1 IITGETE
8 IHAAES
14 RSRWAVKVSPSE
26 EPNSHLLTESG
37 FLQREYVTVER
48 VEYGSDSGGK
58 NFTAE
63 VLQRARE
70 RLHQQGLGCLLEE
83 REGEAAVG
91 TDSRATL
98 RVSIMVRSK
107 ELSEALRKKIVAAYK
122 SGLAVQASSPPE
134 QTCKMLK
141 EVIKSPKISSRD
153 LQQALATVDVK
164 VHDSTIRKRLH
175 KFDFHGKCA
184 RRKPFHWVLEEH
196 VKPSVKKIKAEAWN
210 WTLQHDNDPK
220 HTSKSTKDWLKTKK
234 WRVLEWPSQSPDLNP
249 IEMLWALNVLNQKG
263 LRTEIEAKEACD
275 WLRAAGFP
283 QYVQLFKDCRFPVD
297 IEWAKH
303 DHHFLDKDALD
314 SLCRRLSTL
323 NKCVEMRLEPRIS
336 KRRGDDCD
344 EEDFCAISPN
354 WTYDRRTRRWRR
366 LDLTVDYLC
375 LSDSPTGPQDVS
387 LCDVGDRH
395 DVCSIHSSSST
406 ESEGHDGHQC
416 KSQRAAAVAATSASA
431 TASTT
436 DDQETSR
443 SSSRCSST
451 NKTPSVDTSFS
462 RPPSPGGSSTVILD
476 TEGCF
481 PDKPPRKKGTSLLRK
496 MEKLRLR
503 GSTGLLSSAHSGGN
517 DSRSQARHPISRPLL
532 VQEDE
537 RMERLH
543 CPSSLQVRPNSR
555 ASSSPSSP
563 HTISSSSSN
572 SHSESSST
580 VSTPSPV
587 TRVRSNCKRS
597 NSGVGVGGRTTRNNQ
612 NHTGTKDYRNQ
623 INNNNNSSHE
633 SLVFQIPHGHKPG
646 TFPTSLAHKH
656 TILSPIIDSTSV
668 NWRTGSF
675 HGYRGRHSCRHGASS
690 LAGDPSSSCDVGVP
704 SPLAAL
710 DHRLSIYDNV
720 PDDQQLSESEGGSG
734 GSVSDAERMGEES
747 EVSQLL
753 RGEDVFS
760 ALDSILER
768 ISDLQQLVSTWSE
781 NLSEDDCQRG
791 STSSSSSSFLLLLFF
806 ILLFVL
812 LLFVHP
818 GLTCPRLL
826 CRLPLP
832 LLPHPH
838 PPGGAASRGGAGEG
852 TGERR
857 GAEDGITATQEQAK
871 ANRVSQQLHWS
882 SEQSLPSLPTSPGV
896 ENQSVSQFLLL
907 QKLSLLKL
915 TALMDKYSP
924 SSKQGWNWTVPKPVR
939 KTKVMEVKGRRV
951 FGVPLLLSVQ
961 QTGEP
966 LPPSILRALTYLRT
980 ECLDQV
986 GLFRKSGV
994 KSRIQFLRELVESDP
1009 DGVSYDVQSAFD
1021 VADMVKQ
1028 YFRDLPEPIF
1038 TSRLCESFLH
1048 IYQYFPKDQQLVAAQ
1063 AAILLLPDENREA
1076 LRTLLL
1082 FLRDV
1087 VACVDENQMTPTNI
1101 AVCLA
1106 PSLFHLNTLKRD
1118 ANTPRSSHRKY
1129 SLGRPDQRDL
1139 SENLAATQGLAN
1151 MITEAERLFQLP
1163 EFWPGQCL
1171 SAPEDSLSEEGGGPA
1186 SPGQSG
1192 SEEDQEE
1199 RRSKLQ
1205 LSTQH
1210 LLKEAR
1216 EKSRG
1221 WESHQA
1227 PEHVDLAFK
1236 KMDDG
1241 CPLWI
1246 WRGSV
1251 EVDAPQKELLH
1262 RLLREQELWEGSLRQ
1277 AAVVQTLS
1285 KDAEV
1290 YRYLL
1295 QGHGLDSRPPQE
1307 HLPAAQ
1313 DLAGGP
1319 ILRPS
1324 VSVLCVHGPPR
1335 GAVGGGQGSRPLLPL
1350 PAGAHGSQKDPT
1362 DAPLS
1367 NRHQVRTN
1375 AEAGKAEER
1384 KSGFEKFISFHKSVC
1399 ARECYRGRSQ
1409 EWHSKVSGHLL
1420 ASGLLAIRDSFRG
1433 NHKETKI

>member
-1 IITGETE
+1 MCLEAKTGGEIILETKG
-8 IHAAES
+8 HTAES
-14 RSRWAVKVSPSE
+14 CSYQPVKVSPSE
-26 EPNSHLLTESG
+26 ELNSHLL
-37 FLQREYVTVER
+37 
-48 VEYGSDSGGK
+48 
-58 NFTAE
+58 
-63 VLQRARE
+63 
-70 RLHQQGLGCLLEE
+70 
-83 REGEAAVG
+83 
-91 TDSRATL
+91 
-98 RVSIMVRSK
+98 
-107 ELSEALRKKIVAAYK
+107 
-122 SGLAVQASSPPE
+122 P
-134 QTCKMLK
+134 
-141 EVIKSPKISSRD
+141 
-153 LQQALATVDVK
+153 
-164 VHDSTIRKRLH
+164 
-175 KFDFHGKCA
+175 
-184 RRKPFHWVLEEH
+184 
-196 VKPSVKKIKAEAWN
+196 
-210 WTLQHDNDPK
+210 
-220 HTSKSTKDWLKTKK
+220 
-234 WRVLEWPSQSPDLNP
+234 QS
-249 IEMLWALNVLNQKG
+249 
-263 LRTEIEAKEACD
+263 EIEAKEARD
-275 WLRAAGFP
+275 WLQAAGFP
-283 QYVQLFKDCRFPVD
+283 QYVQLFKDCRFPID
-297 IEWAKH
+297 IEWAKR

-323 NKCVEMRLEPRIS
+323 NKCVEMRLEPRRS

-366 LDLTVDYLC
+366 LDSTVDFLR
-375 LSDSPTGPQDVS
+375 LSDSPTRPQDVS
-387 LCDVGDRH
+387 LCDVSDRH

-406 ESEGHDGHQC
+406 ESEGHDGHR
-416 KSQRAAAVAATSASA
+416 KSHAGTSTTASATA

-451 NKTPSVDTSFS
+451 NKTPSLDTSFS
-462 RPPSPGGSSTVILD
+462 GPPSPSGSGGGSSGVILEA
-476 TEGCF
+476 EGCF
-481 PDKPPRKKGTSLLRK
+481 PDKPPRKKGTCLLRK
-496 MEKLRLR
+496 MEKLRLK
-503 GSTGLLSSAHSGGN
+503 GTTGLLPSAHSGGSN
-517 DSRSQARHPISRPLL
+517 SRSRARHAISGPVL
-532 VQEDE
+532 VQEEE

-543 CPSSLQVRPNSR
+543 CPSSLQGRPNSR

-597 NSGVGVGGRTTRNNQ
+597 NSGAGVGGGTTRNNQ
-612 NHTGTKDYRNQ
+612 NHTGTEDYRNQ
-623 INNNNNSSHE
+623 INNNNNSIHE

-675 HGYRGRHSCRHGASS
+675 HGYRGRHSCRRGTSS
-690 LAGDPSSSCDVGVP
+690 LATADPDPSSSSSSCDVGAP

-720 PDDQQLSESEGGSG
+720 PDDQQLSGSEGGSG
-734 GSVSDAERMGEES
+734 GSVSEES
-747 EVSQLL
+747 EVSRLL
-753 RGEDVFS
+753 AGEDVFS
-760 ALDSILER
+760 ALDSVLER
-768 ISDLQQLVSTWSE
+768 ISDLQQLVTTWSE

-791 STSSSSSSFLLLLFF
+791 SSSSTSSSSSSASSSSS
-806 ILLFVL
+806 
-812 LLFVHP
+812 HDSP
-818 GLTCPRLL
+818 THGSS
-826 CRLPLP
+826 
-832 LLPHPH
+832 
-838 PPGGAASRGGAGEG
+838 AASPCPSSPSHIHLEVQHPEEAEEVDADARGKVPVNGEEPK
-852 TGERR
+852 TRSPQPR
-857 GAEDGITATQEQAK
+857 S
-871 ANRVSQQLHWS
+871 RVSQQLHWS

-896 ENQSVSQFLLL
+896 ESQSVSQFLLL

-924 SSKQGWNWTVPKPVR
+924 SSKQGWNWTVPKLLR
-939 KTKVMEVKGRRV
+939 KTKETEMKGRRV

-966 LPPSILRALTYLRT
+966 LPPSILRALVYLRT

-994 KSRIQFLRELVESDP
+994 KSRIQYLRELVESDP
-1009 DGVSYDVQSAFD
+1009 DGVPYDSQSAFD

-1038 TSRLCESFLH
+1038 TSKLCESFLH

-1076 LRTLLL
+1076 LRTLLF
-1082 FLRDV
+1082 FLQDV

-1118 ANTPRSSHRKY
+1118 TNAARSSHRKY

-1151 MITEAERLFQLP
+1151 MITEAQRLFQLP

-1171 SAPEDSLSEEGGGPA
+1171 SAAGPPEDSVSEEGGGPV
-1186 SPGQSG
+1186 SPSQSG
-1192 SEEDQEE
+1192 GEEEQEE
-1199 RRSKLQ
+1199 RRIKLQ
-1205 LSTQH
+1205 LSTQQ

-1221 WESHQA
+1221 WEGHPA
-1227 PEHVDLAFK
+1227 PEHVELMFK

-1241 CPLWI
+1241 CPLWM

-1251 EVDAPQKELLH
+1251 EVEEPQKELLH
-1262 RLLREQELWEGSLRQ
+1262 RLLREQKLWEGSLRH
-1277 AAVVQTLS
+1277 AAIIQTLS
-1285 KDAEV
+1285 KDTEV

-1295 QGHGLDSRPPQE
+1295 QGQGQGLGSRPPQE
-1307 HLPAAQ
+1307 HLLLRTWQADPS
-1313 DLAGGP
+1313 LGP
-1319 ILRPS
+1319 LYLSS
-1324 VSVLCVHGPPR
+1324 VSTEHPEVLLEGVRAQVHSCLYLLEPT
-1335 GAVGGGQGSRPLLPL
+1335 GARKTRLTHLCR
-1350 PAGAHGSQKDPT
+1350 T
-1362 DAPLS
+1362 D
-1367 NRHQVRTN
+1367 T
-1375 AEAGKAEER
+1375 
-1384 KSGFEKFISFHKSVC
+1384 
-1399 ARECYRGRSQ
+1399 RGRSQ

-1420 ASGLLAIRDSFRG
+1420 AAGLLAIRDSFRPD
-1433 NHKETKI
+1433 HKETKI